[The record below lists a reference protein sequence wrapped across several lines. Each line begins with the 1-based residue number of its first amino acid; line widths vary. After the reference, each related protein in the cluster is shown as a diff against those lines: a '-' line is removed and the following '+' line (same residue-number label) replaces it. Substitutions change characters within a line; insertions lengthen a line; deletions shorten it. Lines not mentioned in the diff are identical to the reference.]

1 MNNQNVTP
9 LTTTRAAEPRKTNGD
24 INRLFLDT
32 ITPQAKE
39 QILESIA
46 KHYGVSTLDIYD
58 ELVDSEAHHLLEYMT
73 EPQRSAAHV
82 LMQKYHL
89 SRAA

>member
-1 MNNQNVTP
+1 MNNPTVTT
-9 LTTTRAAEPRKTNGD
+9 LTTTRAVAPRKTNGD
-24 INRLFLDT
+24 INRAFLDT

-39 QILESIA
+39 QILDSIA
-46 KHYGVSTLDIYD
+46 NHYGVTTLDIYD

-73 EPQRSAAHV
+73 GPERSAAHV